1 VAQHVDTH
9 LRSKGIE
16 IEETEELKREKEIWW
31 RKRLEILQERND
43 GVEGRRRGEGV
54 GKERVLLPS
63 LSMHASVSTTGYKQL
78 QSKQSNEPPF
88 MYQRMNK
95 QHKIRRSQ
103 YENGDSPNT
112 SSLFILDDI

>member
-1 VAQHVDTH
+1 MDTH

-43 GVEGRRRGEGV
+43 GVEVRRRGRGEGV
-54 GKERVLLPS
+54 GKERVMLPS
-63 LSMHASVSTTGYKQL
+63 LSMHTSVSMTGNKQL
-78 QSKQSNEPPF
+78 QSKQNNEPPF

-95 QHKIRRSQ
+95 QHKIRRSH